1 MRNKDKIIDNL
12 KIIKSI
18 VKEMLNGDYQR
29 DDDENYLAILD
40 RLNIALKLI
49 K

>member
-1 MRNKDKIIDNL
+1 MKNKDKIIDNL

-18 VKEMLNGDYQR
+18 VKEILNDNYQR